1 MARQSAFEINRPL
14 RVPCPCFP
22 LINHYFYKKLNLCI
36 QIPNIYLRLGVEFSH
51 CVSVARAQFY
61 SALFGSLSI
70 KSYAWFF
77 FFCYAEPLPTDLS
90 AQ

>member
-1 MARQSAFEINRPL
+1 MFSITKSLLLQKTKPLYPNRKRL
-14 RVPCPCFP
+14 
-22 LINHYFYKKLNLCI
+22 LDLNLACK
-36 QIPNIYLRLGVEFSH
+36 EFSH
-51 CVSVARAQFY
+51 RVSVARAQFY

-70 KSYAWFF
+70 KSYATMTVLSWFF